1 MGINPFDTV
10 NPFIQLTQWIS
21 EERLA
26 GIPFSHG
33 AVLGTVGHDGTPK
46 TRMLGVHF
54 DEEGTPRF
62 HTSPASRKVID
73 IETNRNASI
82 TFPFQRSLRSASI
95 EGVLEVIPREQLV
108 SDWLALDQKFRRSY
122 LVFGH
127 RSGQPADSDIFLENL
142 LKELPH
148 DAENDIPQSFIGYR
162 FSYVSRIAFYSVGS
176 GNFAEHEVFSREGC
190 GEKWLYSRVVP

>member
-1 MGINPFDTV
+1 M

-33 AVLGTVGHDGTPK
+33 AVLGTVGHDGIPR

-54 DEEGTPRF
+54 DEESIPRF
-62 HTSPASRKVID
+62 HTSPTSRKVTD
-73 IETNRNASI
+73 IGINQNASI
-82 TFPFQRSLRSASI
+82 TFAFQRSLRSVSI
-95 EGVLEVIPREQLV
+95 EGVLEVIPHGQLV

-127 RSGQPADSDIFLENL
+127 RSGQPADLDVSLELL
-142 LKELPH
+142 LKELSPG
-148 DAENDIPQSFIGYR
+148 AENEMPPSFIGYR

-176 GNFAEHEVFSREGC
+176 GNFAEHVVFSRDNGREN
-190 GEKWLYSRVVP
+190 WLYSRVVP